1 MYYALLVAILVLAA
15 ASAVML
21 YLLLSRGAQDGSD
34 RLEKALREELRQERE
49 ESARAAAE
57 LRQEVSSSQ
66 KTSSDTLIRS
76 MEALGGMQKEQLE
89 QVGGRIRELTAS
101 NLEQLENL
109 RSVVDG
115 QLKALQENNETKLE
129 QMRATVDEKLQSTL
143 EKRLGESF
151 QLVSSQLEAV
161 QRGLGEMQSLAT
173 GVGDL
178 KRVLSNVKT
187 RGTWGEVQLGAILEQ
202 ILTPDQYDTN
212 VCTCEGSSERV
223 EFAIRLPGADDSQD
237 SVVWLPIDAK
247 FPQEDLQR
255 LTDAADAADA
265 EGVKKAHADL
275 LRTVEASARDIS
287 SKYLDPPR
295 TTDFA
300 IMFLS
305 TESLYAEVL
314 REPGFMQKLQHDY
327 RVTIAGPT
335 TLAAFIN
342 SLRMG
347 FRTLAIE
354 KRSSEVWQVLGAVKT
369 EFGKFGDVLGKVKRQ
384 LETAGRTIDQT
395 QVRTRAME
403 RKLKGVEGLPED
415 DAGEMLGLPRSEADQ
430 FADLEDEEMEL
441 PLR

>member
-1 MYYALLVAILVLAA
+1 MYDYLLIAVLAVVVA
-15 ASAVML
+15 CALML
-21 YLLLSRGAQDGSD
+21 YIILSRNKVDGSD
-34 RLEKALREELRQERE
+34 RLERVLREELRMERE
-49 ESARAAAE
+49 ESTRTASA
-57 LRQEVSSSQ
+57 LRQEVSNAQ
-66 KTSSDTLIRS
+66 KSSSDTVIKA

-89 QVGGRIRELTAS
+89 TVSSRIGELTSS
-101 NLEQLENL
+101 NLDQLEKL
-109 RSVVDG
+109 RGIVET
-115 QLKALQENNETKLE
+115 QLKSLQESNDTKLE

-151 QLVSSQLEAV
+151 SQVSKRLEEV
-161 QRGLGEMQSLAT
+161 HRGLGEMQSLAS

-178 KRVLSNVKT
+178 KRVLTNVKT

-202 ILTPDQYDTN
+202 ILTPDQYATN

-223 EFAIRLPGADDSQD
+223 EFAIRLPGRDDHADST
-237 SVVWLPIDAK
+237 VWLPIDAK
-247 FPQEDLQR
+247 FPQEDIQR
-255 LTDAADAADA
+255 LNDASEAADL
-265 EGVKKAHADL
+265 EGVKKARASL
-275 LRTVEASARDIS
+275 LKTVESSARDIS
-287 SKYLDPPR
+287 SKYLNPPY

-327 RVTIAGPT
+327 RVTIAGPA
-335 TLAAFIN
+335 TLAAFVN

-369 EFGKFGDVLGKVKRQ
+369 EFGKFGDVLEKVKRQ
-384 LETAGRTIDQT
+384 LNTAASTIDQT

-403 RKLKGVEGLPED
+403 RKLKGVEELPEND
-415 DAGEMLGLPRSEADQ
+415 VEDLLDLPAADP
-430 FADLEDEEMEL
+430 FSDIEEEIET
-441 PLR
+441 PF

>member
-1 MYYALLVAILVLAA
+1 MNEFILIAVMVVVVAC
-15 ASAVML
+15 AVML
-21 YLLLSRGAQDGSD
+21 FMLLSRKERDGSD
-34 RLEKALREELRQERE
+34 RLEKVLREELRLERE
-49 ESARAAAE
+49 ESTRTASV
-57 LRQEVSSSQ
+57 LRQEVGSSQ
-66 KTSSDTLIRS
+66 KSSSETVINT
-76 MEALGGMQKEQLE
+76 MKALGDMQKEQLE
-89 QVGGRIRELTAS
+89 MVSSRIVELNSS
-101 NLEQLENL
+101 NQEQLEKL
-109 RSVVDG
+109 RGTVDT
-115 QLKALQENNETKLE
+115 QLKSLQESNEARLE

-151 QLVSSQLEAV
+151 NQVSKRLEEV
-161 QRGLGEMQSLAT
+161 HRGLGEMQSLAS

-178 KRVLSNVKT
+178 KRVLTNVKT

-202 ILTPDQYDTN
+202 VLTPDQYAMN

-223 EFAIRLPGADDSQD
+223 EFAIKLPGQDDDPESA
-237 SVVWLPIDAK
+237 VWLPIDAK

-255 LTDAADAADA
+255 LTDASEAADA
-265 EGVKKAHADL
+265 DGVKKAHADL
-275 LRTVEASARDIS
+275 LRTVETSARDIS
-287 SKYLDPPR
+287 RKYLNPPH

-327 RVTIAGPT
+327 RVTIAGPA
-335 TLAAFIN
+335 TLAAFVN

-369 EFGKFGDVLGKVKRQ
+369 EFGKFGEVLAKVKRQ

-403 RKLKGVEGLPED
+403 RKLQGVEQLPDGDTETMLSLS
-415 DAGEMLGLPRSEADQ
+415 DADPFS
-430 FADLEDEEMEL
+430 DLEEEEVET
-441 PLR
+441 PL